1 MPNNK
6 AEVLTMNSAKKQMIK
21 REQRNQAIADTIGWI
36 ILAAG
41 GFILA
46 KFTLIGLQIF
56 FSLQGIH

>member
-1 MPNNK
+1 MNN
-6 AEVLTMNSAKKQMIK
+6 AKKELMK
-21 REQRNQAIADTIGWI
+21 RETRNQAIADTIGWV

-56 FSLQGIH
+56 FGLTGIH

>member
-1 MPNNK
+1 
-6 AEVLTMNSAKKQMIK
+6 MNSAKKNLLK

-36 ILAAG
+36 ILASG

-46 KFTLIGLQIF
+46 KFTLMGFQIF